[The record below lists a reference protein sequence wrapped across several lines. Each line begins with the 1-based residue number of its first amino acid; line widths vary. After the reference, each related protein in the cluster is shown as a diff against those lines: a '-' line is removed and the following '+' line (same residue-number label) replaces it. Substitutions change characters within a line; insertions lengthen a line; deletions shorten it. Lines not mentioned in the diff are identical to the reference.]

1 MAKTLTVPP
10 SLLRRVRAGT
20 YGLLAVAAEAIEGTT
35 ALTERLIELRA
46 DGISNTEIAATL
58 KRPLEQVEREI
69 SKLIQA
75 GTIASRHGLLWSH
88 LDSYVQGRERTRV
101 DVAADVG
108 RLYMNGESYKQ
119 IAGALTLTEAQ
130 VHNILSELF
139 AEGMP
144 KLKRR
149 ALTDRQAR
157 AIRAAYLRGGGSL
170 DELAAVIG
178 FSGAAVRKRMRKLD
192 RPIER
197 QC

>member
-1 MAKTLTVPP
+1 VPRRAK
-10 SLLRRVRAGT
+10 AW
-20 YGLLAVAAEAIEGTT
+20 TT
-35 ALTERLIELRA
+35 TLTERLIDLRA

-69 SKLIQA
+69 SKLIHTGA
-75 GTIASRHGLLWSH
+75 IASRHGLLWSH

-101 DVAADVG
+101 DLAADVACV
-108 RLYMNGESYKQ
+108 YWNGESYKE
-119 IAGALTLTEAQ
+119 IAGALALTEAQ

-157 AIRAAYLRGGGSL
+157 AVRAAYLKGEGSL
-170 DELAAVIG
+170 EDLAAEIG
-178 FSGAAVRKRMRKLD
+178 FSGGAVRKRLRKLD
-192 RPIER
+192 LPIER
-197 QC
+197 DC